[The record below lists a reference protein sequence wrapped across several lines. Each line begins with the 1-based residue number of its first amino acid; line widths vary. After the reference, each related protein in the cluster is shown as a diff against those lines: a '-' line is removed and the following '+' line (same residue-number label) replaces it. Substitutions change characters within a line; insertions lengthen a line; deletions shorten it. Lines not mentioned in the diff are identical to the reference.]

1 VESIAVDVVLL
12 PEPAVTDLAIE
23 ANKRLLLQCP
33 DKIVL
38 SSDTCLPHISLA
50 MGCIAQRSVEPISE
64 ILRSI
69 AESRPIDKIPVAGMF
84 VGKNA
89 TGLNV
94 SSVVLEP
101 SDAIR
106 SLHEEIMVQIEQ
118 YVHYAVTA
126 EMLIDPD
133 EIRQSTL
140 QWIRNYRKK
149 SSFAN
154 FFPHITLGY
163 GWLDKCPLPS
173 EITPSKLALCRLGN
187 HCTCR
192 RVLAAV
198 ELPVDV

>member
-1 VESIAVDVVLL
+1 MESIAVDVVLL

-38 SSDTCLPHISLA
+38 SSETCLPHISLA
-50 MGCIAQRSVEPISE
+50 MGCITGENVEPISE
-64 ILRSI
+64 ALRSI
-69 AESRPIDKIPVAGMF
+69 AESHPIHKLPVAGVF
-84 VGKNA
+84 VSSNA
-89 TGLNV
+89 TGQTV
-94 SSVVLEP
+94 SSIVLER
-101 SDAIR
+101 SGALI
-106 SLHEEIMVQIEQ
+106 SLHEEIMARLEQ

-140 QWIRNYRKK
+140 QWIRTYREK

-163 GWLDKCPLPS
+163 GWLDECPLPS